1 MDEDI
6 FEKYLSLFVKQS
18 IFAQSLSTTQLL
30 TFIYL
35 GQLMLSQ
42 KSLYHALRCSLY
54 STLGVKT
61 LHIQSCQTPFLAGEK
76 NHLSLRL
83 FRVNCNQRM

>member
-6 FEKYLSLFVKQS
+6 FEKYLSLFEKQS
-18 IFAQSLSTTQLL
+18 IFAQSSRTTQLL

-42 KSLYHALRCSLY
+42 KALYHALRCSLY
-54 STLGVKT
+54 STSGVKT
-61 LHIQSCQTPFLAGEK
+61 LHIQRSCQTPFLAGK
-76 NHLSLRL
+76 NPPFIAAVSSKL
-83 FRVNCNQRM
+83 